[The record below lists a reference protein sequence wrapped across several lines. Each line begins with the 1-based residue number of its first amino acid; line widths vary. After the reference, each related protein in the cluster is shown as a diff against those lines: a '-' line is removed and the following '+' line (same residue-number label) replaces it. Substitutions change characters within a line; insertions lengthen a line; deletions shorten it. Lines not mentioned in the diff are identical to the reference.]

1 MEAGVEGSLRSY
13 CSDLCSAEDNAI
25 SGYWSYR
32 VTEAERER
40 EREEKV
46 DIREKIDETRCL
58 RKCERNCYVQ
68 SLKYTNY

>member
-40 EREEKV
+40 ERE
-46 DIREKIDETRCL
+46 REK
-58 RKCERNCYVQ
+58 RK
-68 SLKYTNY
+68 